1 MAALD
6 SSAMEV
12 DAPGDLQPVNVES
25 TSKRSKKDK
34 SKSAD
39 GETPSKKEKSD
50 KKKKRKS
57 EA

>member
-6 SSAMEV
+6 ASAMEV

-34 SKSAD
+34 SKSASD
-39 GETPSKKEKSD
+39 TPKKEKSD